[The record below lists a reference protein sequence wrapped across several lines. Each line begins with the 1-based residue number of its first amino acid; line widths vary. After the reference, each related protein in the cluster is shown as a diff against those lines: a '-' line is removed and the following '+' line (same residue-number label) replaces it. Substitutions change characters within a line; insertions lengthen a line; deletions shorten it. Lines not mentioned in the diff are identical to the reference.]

1 MTLDGQVNFIRMDLK
16 LGTTMLALAYTERQ
30 MSELDGAKRAIANA
44 RKALDSAKRFLPTL
58 KDVGAGT
65 IGELTRGIRELESAI
80 LEYDTGR

>member
-1 MTLDGQVNFIRMDLK
+1 M
-16 LGTTMLALAYTERQ
+16 LGLARTERQ
-30 MSELDGAKRAIANA
+30 MLELEGAAKAIANA

-80 LEYDTGR
+80 LEYDTGAVD